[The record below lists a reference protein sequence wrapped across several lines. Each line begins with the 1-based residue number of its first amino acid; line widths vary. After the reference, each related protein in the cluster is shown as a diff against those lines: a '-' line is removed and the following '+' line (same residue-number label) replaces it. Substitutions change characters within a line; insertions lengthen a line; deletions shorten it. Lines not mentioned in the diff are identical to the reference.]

1 MSFRW
6 GPGPVFHY
14 EWVTSSRRWQMYA
27 GRSLFV
33 LLLLAALFTVWYTD
47 ANQYSSATGLSG
59 YRKILAEMGE
69 KFFYAVVGTQL
80 TLVLLVAPA
89 LTTGAVCVDKT
100 RGTLLHLLTTDLTN
114 AEIILGKLATRLVTL
129 FNLVLCTFPVLFL
142 CTLEGGIDPDAL
154 IGAFLI
160 TLGVAIF
167 TGTLALTLSVWCRK
181 TYEVLLA
188 VYMIVFLLL
197 IVNPLL
203 RFWGLK
209 VTPPFWIEALNF
221 YWVAFAPYM
230 VPGAITLADDCA
242 FLAGCALAAVIFVL
256 AAVWRVRA
264 VAIRQSSQVTKPR
277 GRWLRFLDLGRL
289 TWWLPG
295 FGLDFSPVLWREWH
309 RKRPSRW
316 VRAVWT
322 VYVTLALIFTGTAIW
337 QYFATTNRTELTP
350 FVNAFQVALGLLLV
364 SVGSVTALS
373 EERVRGTMDLLL
385 TTTIPT
391 WKIVWGKWGGV
402 YRTVILL
409 SLLPGM
415 LMFALACGNDFWPA
429 VQVMVG
435 LVLAYGAAV
444 TSFGLALAT
453 WNRRPGRAL
462 ALSVIVYVAI
472 TAGWFLIVFL
482 LLRWSFSDTAQ
493 GLAIGSPW
501 YGSGLLAA
509 DMESQRITRASLQN
523 PFAFSHLGWAI
534 LWTVLYTL
542 AAAVLL
548 ALTLATF
555 NASLGRMPYYPGP
568 VHEAVRPARARAARA
583 RPAAARLV
591 RRQ

>member
-1 MSFRW
+1 
-6 GPGPVFHY
+6 
-14 EWVTSSRRWQMYA
+14 
-27 GRSLFV
+27 
-33 LLLLAALFTVWYTD
+33 
-47 ANQYSSATGLSG
+47 
-59 YRKILAEMGE
+59 
-69 KFFYAVVGTQL
+69 
-80 TLVLLVAPA
+80 
-89 LTTGAVCVDKT
+89 
-100 RGTLLHLLTTDLTN
+100 
-114 AEIILGKLATRLVTL
+114 
-129 FNLVLCTFPVLFL
+129 
-142 CTLEGGIDPDAL
+142 
-154 IGAFLI
+154 
-160 TLGVAIF
+160 
-167 TGTLALTLSVWCRK
+167 
-181 TYEVLLA
+181 
-188 VYMIVFLLL
+188 
-197 IVNPLL
+197 
-203 RFWGLK
+203 
-209 VTPPFWIEALNF
+209 
-221 YWVAFAPYM
+221 
-230 VPGAITLADDCA
+230 
-242 FLAGCALAAVIFVL
+242 
-256 AAVWRVRA
+256 
-264 VAIRQSSQVTKPR
+264 
-277 GRWLRFLDLGRL
+277 
-289 TWWLPG
+289 G
-295 FGLDFSPVLWREWH
+295 FGLDFNPVLWREWH